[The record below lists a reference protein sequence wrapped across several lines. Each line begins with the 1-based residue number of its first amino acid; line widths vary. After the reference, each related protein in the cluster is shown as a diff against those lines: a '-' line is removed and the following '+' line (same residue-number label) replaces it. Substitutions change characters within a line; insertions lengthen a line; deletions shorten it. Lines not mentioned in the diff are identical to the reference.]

1 MLQKNLK
8 ANFKYIVLIYF
19 LVSCSENKT
28 NQIIIEPITV
38 LNRTDTAISRGKLR
52 YYKIQSFLI
61 HNFIRG
67 DRTKAYV
74 DSFVER
80 IRQKNLP
87 ANWEQQ
93 FVFFE
98 YSSEN
103 NIENIKEGGDEL
115 DHEKTIYLYKYQE
128 NDLIFIEY
136 KNGFPI
142 RSKCED
148 K

>member
-1 MLQKNLK
+1 MLLKNLRG
-8 ANFKYIVLIYF
+8 NFKYLLVIYF

-38 LNRTDTAISRGKLR
+38 LNRTDTALSRGKLR

-74 DSFVER
+74 DSFVEK
-80 IRQKNLP
+80 IRQKKLP

-93 FVFFE
+93 FVFYE
-98 YSSEN
+98 YSSTN
-103 NIENIKEGGDEL
+103 NNENIKEGGDDL
-115 DHEKTIYLYKYQE
+115 DLEKKIYKYIYQE
-128 NDLIFIEY
+128 NELIFTEY

-142 RSKCED
+142 ED
-148 K
+148 